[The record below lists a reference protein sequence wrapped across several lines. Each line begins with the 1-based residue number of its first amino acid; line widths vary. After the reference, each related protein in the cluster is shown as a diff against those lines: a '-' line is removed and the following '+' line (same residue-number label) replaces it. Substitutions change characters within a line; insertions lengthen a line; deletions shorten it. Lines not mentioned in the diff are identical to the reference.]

1 MSIVLTCLPCL
12 QASTLRYELELNKQ
26 NNNRL
31 RKEKL
36 DEEKELVE
44 KVVNLEKTI
53 AIQKSEMEFKNIAN
67 IKSRTPAKSLSI
79 RTSRHNDTQNAA
91 RTISDRE
98 TFAWFELHLPIMPLK
113 GEPISS
119 S

>member
-1 MSIVLTCLPCL
+1 MTIVLVCL

-44 KVVNLEKTI
+44 KVANLEKII
-53 AIQKSEMEFKNIAN
+53 AIQKSEMEFKNIEN
-67 IKSRTPAKSLSI
+67 IKNKTPAKSMSFAA
-79 RTSRHNDTQNAA
+79 SRHNETQNTT
-91 RTISDRE
+91 RTMSDRE
-98 TFAWFELHLPIMPLK
+98 TFAWFELHLPIKPLK
-113 GEPISS
+113 GKL
-119 S
+119 